1 MMVGP
6 KWMVMLYI
14 GKSHYIYT
22 YMYLYIMNGRQNFL
36 LLQKNMAK
44 VGGPQ
49 CEGFDATFNI
59 PCPLPITVVFR
70 QFCHYKSVHIYI

>member
-1 MMVGP
+1 
-6 KWMVMLYI
+6 
-14 GKSHYIYT
+14 
-22 YMYLYIMNGRQNFL
+22 MNGRQNFL

-59 PCPLPITVVFR
+59 PKWLRDLWHLANHLAYVG
-70 QFCHYKSVHIYI
+70 